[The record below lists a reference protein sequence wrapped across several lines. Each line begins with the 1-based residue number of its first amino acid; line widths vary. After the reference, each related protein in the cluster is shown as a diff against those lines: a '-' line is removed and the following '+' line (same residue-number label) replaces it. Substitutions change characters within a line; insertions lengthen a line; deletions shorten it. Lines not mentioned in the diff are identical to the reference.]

1 MRRGRDHCETIENWR
16 QDSVV
21 PLVKLE
27 LKHPLGEGDGR
38 TVQGQALVSL
48 LVDETG
54 QPSTE
59 SERTGQLV
67 ASQCA
72 VSHRFSEMA
81 SAVERLMRQPPGST
95 EAERSLL
102 LPGVATRLNVVGQQV
117 EVVQR
122 RCGTLSSLPA
132 LLARWERIVKQTTGA
147 TRASPVH
154 QLFAT

>member
-72 VSHRFSEMA
+72 VSRWFSEMA
-81 SAVERLMRQPPGST
+81 SAVERLTRQPPRLDRGRKVSSVGRGCNAAKCCGATGGGGST
-95 EAERSLL
+95 KVRDA
-102 LPGVATRLNVVGQQV
+102 Q
-117 EVVQR
+117 
-122 RCGTLSSLPA
+122 
-132 LLARWERIVKQTTGA
+132 
-147 TRASPVH
+147 
-154 QLFAT
+154 